1 MKKSLII
8 TAALLA
14 LASCG
19 LKEEFQPVFTGKYPA
34 PEPERYWSDEDFGR
48 ITSIADLVSGY
59 TIGQPKVLGSTVIKG
74 TVSTTD
80 RPGNFY
86 KSFYIQDETGG
97 IEIKV
102 GKNGLYNDYLLGQT
116 VYVDC
121 EDLTLGMY
129 GYKSGNYGGMGMAQL
144 GFSDPSGSYETS
156 YMEIPLLIDAHVLR
170 GNPSELHPVTPAVI
184 TSASQ
189 LPDPKTAT
197 QATNKLIGS
206 MVTLK
211 GLTYGNEVFCLLY
224 LDSNQDKKSYTNRVF
239 LSSSNSSDPTCGIT
253 TWAMSKEKMTEYLYS
268 GIWDECKVGSGNTNA
283 EYTARDTTTAGD
295 TLLIVGRNCELGE
308 TIYVKPDSTVFLGDE
323 WEVGDSLLVK
333 RHWEIGDI
341 ITVGSYKGLR
351 GKYDA
356 SINGF
361 NGIEKTAYSVSQYF
375 KLGSTDIQIRTSGFC
390 KFCDVEIDPDVLSGR
405 ATIDVTGV
413 LTLYQGSFQLVVN
426 NIDDIKVNR

>member
-144 GFSDPSGSYETS
+144 GFSDPTGSYETS

-189 LPDPKTAT
+189 LPNPKTAT
-197 QATNKLIGS
+197 QATSKLIGS

-268 GIWDECKVGSGNTNA
+268 GIWDECKVGSGSTYAEDEEGNT
-283 EYTARDTTTAGD
+283 
-295 TLLIVGRNCELGE
+295 L
-308 TIYVKPDSTVFLGDE
+308 
-323 WEVGDSLLVK
+323 
-333 RHWEIGDI
+333 
-341 ITVGSYKGLR
+341 TVGSYRGENGL
-351 GKYDA
+351 YDA

-361 NGIEKTAYSVSQYF
+361 NGIERTAYSVSQYF

-390 KFCDVEIDPDVLSGR
+390 KFCDVEIDPDVLSGK

-426 NIDDIKVNR
+426 NIDDITVNR

>member
-189 LPDPKTAT
+189 LPNPKTAT
-197 QATNKLIGS
+197 QATSKLIGS

-239 LSSSNSSDPTCGIT
+239 LASNNSSDPTCGIT

-268 GIWDECKVGSGNTNA
+268 GIWDECKVGSGNTYA
-283 EYTARDTTTAGD
+283 EDEEGN
-295 TLLIVGRNCELGE
+295 TL
-308 TIYVKPDSTVFLGDE
+308 
-323 WEVGDSLLVK
+323 
-333 RHWEIGDI
+333 
-341 ITVGSYKGLR
+341 TVGSYRGENGL
-351 GKYDA
+351 YDA

-361 NGIEKTAYSVSQYF
+361 NGIERTAYSVSQYF

-390 KFCDVEIDPDVLSGR
+390 KFCDVEIDPEVLSGR

-426 NIDDIKVNR
+426 NIDDITVNR

>member
-268 GIWDECKVGSGNTNA
+268 GIWDECKVGSGNTYA
-283 EYTARDTTTAGD
+283 EDEKGN
-295 TLLIVGRNCELGE
+295 TL
-308 TIYVKPDSTVFLGDE
+308 
-323 WEVGDSLLVK
+323 
-333 RHWEIGDI
+333 
-341 ITVGSYKGLR
+341 TVGSYRGENGL
-351 GKYDA
+351 YDA

-361 NGIEKTAYSVSQYF
+361 NGIERTAYSVSQYF

-390 KFCDVEIDPDVLSGR
+390 KFCDVEIDPDVLSGK

-426 NIDDIKVNR
+426 NIDDITVNR

>member
-97 IEIKV
+97 IEIKI

-189 LPDPKTAT
+189 LPNPKTAT
-197 QATNKLIGS
+197 QATSKLIGS

-268 GIWDECKVGSGNTNA
+268 GIWDECKVGSGNTYA
-283 EYTARDTTTAGD
+283 EDEEGN
-295 TLLIVGRNCELGE
+295 TL
-308 TIYVKPDSTVFLGDE
+308 
-323 WEVGDSLLVK
+323 
-333 RHWEIGDI
+333 
-341 ITVGSYKGLR
+341 TVGSYRGENGL
-351 GKYDA
+351 YDA

-361 NGIEKTAYSVSQYF
+361 NGIERTAYSVSQYF

-426 NIDDIKVNR
+426 NIDDITVNR

>member
-14 LASCG
+14 LSSCG

-97 IEIKV
+97 IEIKI

-189 LPDPKTAT
+189 LPNPKTAT
-197 QATNKLIGS
+197 QATSKLIGS

-283 EYTARDTTTAGD
+283 EDEEGN
-295 TLLIVGRNCELGE
+295 TL
-308 TIYVKPDSTVFLGDE
+308 
-323 WEVGDSLLVK
+323 
-333 RHWEIGDI
+333 
-341 ITVGSYKGLR
+341 TVGSYRGENGL
-351 GKYDA
+351 YDA

-361 NGIEKTAYSVSQYF
+361 NGIERTAYSVSQYF

-426 NIDDIKVNR
+426 NIDDITVNR

>member
-14 LASCG
+14 LSSCG

-197 QATNKLIGS
+197 QATSKLIGS

-268 GIWDECKVGSGNTNA
+268 GIWDECKVGSGNTYA
-283 EYTARDTTTAGD
+283 EDEEGN
-295 TLLIVGRNCELGE
+295 TL
-308 TIYVKPDSTVFLGDE
+308 
-323 WEVGDSLLVK
+323 
-333 RHWEIGDI
+333 
-341 ITVGSYKGLR
+341 TVGSYRGENGL
-351 GKYDA
+351 YDA

-361 NGIEKTAYSVSQYF
+361 NGIERTAYSVSQYF

-390 KFCDVEIDPDVLSGR
+390 KFCDVEIDPEVLSGR

-426 NIDDIKVNR
+426 NIDDITVNR

>member
-59 TIGQPKVLGSTVIKG
+59 TIGQPKVLTNTVIKG
-74 TVSTTD
+74 VVTTTD

-189 LPDPKTAT
+189 LPNPKTAT
-197 QATNKLIGS
+197 QATSKLIGS

-268 GIWDECKVGSGNTNA
+268 GIWDECKVGSGNTYA
-283 EYTARDTTTAGD
+283 EDEKGN
-295 TLLIVGRNCELGE
+295 TL
-308 TIYVKPDSTVFLGDE
+308 
-323 WEVGDSLLVK
+323 
-333 RHWEIGDI
+333 
-341 ITVGSYKGLR
+341 TVGSYRGENGL
-351 GKYDA
+351 YDA

-361 NGIEKTAYSVSQYF
+361 NGIERTAYSVSQYF

-390 KFCDVEIDPDVLSGR
+390 KFCDVEIDPEVLSGR

-426 NIDDIKVNR
+426 NIDDITVNR

>member
-59 TIGQPKVLGSTVIKG
+59 TIGQPKVLTNTVIKG
-74 TVSTTD
+74 VVTTTD

-189 LPDPKTAT
+189 LPNPKTAT
-197 QATNKLIGS
+197 QATSKLIGS

-268 GIWDECKVGSGNTNA
+268 GIWDECKVGSGSTYA
-283 EYTARDTTTAGD
+283 E
-295 TLLIVGRNCELGE
+295 
-308 TIYVKPDSTVFLGDE
+308 DE
-323 WEVGDSLLVK
+323 EGNIL
-333 RHWEIGDI
+333 
-341 ITVGSYKGLR
+341 TVGSYRGENGL
-351 GKYDA
+351 YDA

-361 NGIEKTAYSVSQYF
+361 NGIERTAYSVSQYF

-390 KFCDVEIDPDVLSGR
+390 KFCDVEIDPDVLSGK

-426 NIDDIKVNR
+426 NIDDITVNR

>member
-189 LPDPKTAT
+189 LPNPKTAT
-197 QATNKLIGS
+197 QATSKLIGS

-239 LSSSNSSDPTCGIT
+239 LSSSNSGDPTCGIT

-268 GIWDECKVGSGNTNA
+268 GIWDECKVGSGSTYAEDEEGNT
-283 EYTARDTTTAGD
+283 
-295 TLLIVGRNCELGE
+295 L
-308 TIYVKPDSTVFLGDE
+308 
-323 WEVGDSLLVK
+323 
-333 RHWEIGDI
+333 
-341 ITVGSYKGLR
+341 TVGSYRGENGL
-351 GKYDA
+351 YDA

-361 NGIEKTAYSVSQYF
+361 NGIERTAYSVSQYF

-426 NIDDIKVNR
+426 NIDDITVNR

>member
-34 PEPERYWSDEDFGR
+34 PEPERYWSDEDFAR

-59 TIGQPKVLGSTVIKG
+59 TIGQPKVLTNTVIKG
-74 TVSTTD
+74 VVTTTD

-189 LPDPKTAT
+189 LPNPKTAT
-197 QATNKLIGS
+197 QATSKLIGS

-268 GIWDECKVGSGNTNA
+268 GIWDECKVGSGNTYA
-283 EYTARDTTTAGD
+283 EDEEGN
-295 TLLIVGRNCELGE
+295 TL
-308 TIYVKPDSTVFLGDE
+308 
-323 WEVGDSLLVK
+323 
-333 RHWEIGDI
+333 
-341 ITVGSYKGLR
+341 TVGSYRGENGL
-351 GKYDA
+351 YDA

-361 NGIEKTAYSVSQYF
+361 NGIERTAYSVSQYF

-390 KFCDVEIDPDVLSGR
+390 KFCDVEIDSDVLSGK

-426 NIDDIKVNR
+426 NIDDITVNR

>member
-34 PEPERYWSDEDFGR
+34 PEPERYWSDEDFGK

-59 TIGQPKVLGSTVIKG
+59 TIGQPKVLTNTVIKG
-74 TVSTTD
+74 VVTTTD

-189 LPDPKTAT
+189 LPNPKTAT
-197 QATNKLIGS
+197 QATSKLIGS

-268 GIWDECKVGSGNTNA
+268 GIWDECKVGSGNTYA
-283 EYTARDTTTAGD
+283 EDEEGN
-295 TLLIVGRNCELGE
+295 TL
-308 TIYVKPDSTVFLGDE
+308 
-323 WEVGDSLLVK
+323 
-333 RHWEIGDI
+333 
-341 ITVGSYKGLR
+341 TVGSYRGENGL
-351 GKYDA
+351 YDA

-361 NGIEKTAYSVSQYF
+361 NGIERTAYSVSQYF

>member
-268 GIWDECKVGSGNTNA
+268 GIWDECKVGSGNTYA
-283 EYTARDTTTAGD
+283 EDEKGN
-295 TLLIVGRNCELGE
+295 TL
-308 TIYVKPDSTVFLGDE
+308 
-323 WEVGDSLLVK
+323 
-333 RHWEIGDI
+333 
-341 ITVGSYKGLR
+341 TVGSYRGENGL
-351 GKYDA
+351 YDA

-361 NGIEKTAYSVSQYF
+361 NGIERTAYSVSQYF

-426 NIDDIKVNR
+426 NIDDITVNR

>member
-59 TIGQPKVLGSTVIKG
+59 TIGQPKVLTNTVIKG
-74 TVSTTD
+74 VVTTTD

-268 GIWDECKVGSGNTNA
+268 GIWDECKVGSGSTYAEDEKGNT
-283 EYTARDTTTAGD
+283 
-295 TLLIVGRNCELGE
+295 L
-308 TIYVKPDSTVFLGDE
+308 
-323 WEVGDSLLVK
+323 
-333 RHWEIGDI
+333 
-341 ITVGSYKGLR
+341 TVGSYRGENGL
-351 GKYDA
+351 YDA

-361 NGIEKTAYSVSQYF
+361 NGIERTAYSVSQYF

-390 KFCDVEIDPDVLSGR
+390 KFCDVEIDPEVLSGR

-426 NIDDIKVNR
+426 NIDDITVNR

>member
-59 TIGQPKVLGSTVIKG
+59 TIGQPKVLTNTVIKG
-74 TVSTTD
+74 VVTTTD

-97 IEIKV
+97 IEIKI

-189 LPDPKTAT
+189 LPNSKTAT
-197 QATNKLIGS
+197 QATSKLIGS

-224 LDSNQDKKSYTNRVF
+224 LDSNQDKKSYTNHVF
-239 LSSSNSSDPTCGIT
+239 LASDNSSDPTCGIT

-268 GIWDECKVGSGNTNA
+268 GIWDECKVGSGNTYA
-283 EYTARDTTTAGD
+283 EDEEGN
-295 TLLIVGRNCELGE
+295 TL
-308 TIYVKPDSTVFLGDE
+308 
-323 WEVGDSLLVK
+323 
-333 RHWEIGDI
+333 
-341 ITVGSYKGLR
+341 TVGSYRGENGL
-351 GKYDA
+351 YDA

-361 NGIEKTAYSVSQYF
+361 NGIERTAYSVSQYF

-390 KFCDVEIDPDVLSGR
+390 KFCDVEIDPDVLSGK

-426 NIDDIKVNR
+426 NIDDITVNR

>member
-189 LPDPKTAT
+189 LPNPKTAT
-197 QATNKLIGS
+197 QATSKLIGS

-268 GIWDECKVGSGNTNA
+268 GIWDECKVGSGSTYAEDEEGNT
-283 EYTARDTTTAGD
+283 
-295 TLLIVGRNCELGE
+295 L
-308 TIYVKPDSTVFLGDE
+308 
-323 WEVGDSLLVK
+323 
-333 RHWEIGDI
+333 
-341 ITVGSYKGLR
+341 TVGSYRGENGL
-351 GKYDA
+351 YDA

-361 NGIEKTAYSVSQYF
+361 NGIERTAYSVSQYF

-405 ATIDVTGV
+405 VTIDVTGV

-426 NIDDIKVNR
+426 NIDDITVNR

>member
-268 GIWDECKVGSGNTNA
+268 GIWDECKVGSGNTYA
-283 EYTARDTTTAGD
+283 EDEEGN
-295 TLLIVGRNCELGE
+295 TL
-308 TIYVKPDSTVFLGDE
+308 
-323 WEVGDSLLVK
+323 
-333 RHWEIGDI
+333 
-341 ITVGSYKGLR
+341 TVGSYRGENGL
-351 GKYDA
+351 YDA
-356 SINGF
+356 AINGF
-361 NGIEKTAYSVSQYF
+361 NGIERTAYSVSQYF

-390 KFCDVEIDPDVLSGR
+390 KFCDVEIDPDVLSGK

-426 NIDDIKVNR
+426 NIDDITVNR

>member
-59 TIGQPKVLGSTVIKG
+59 TIGQPKVLTNTVIKG
-74 TVSTTD
+74 VVTTTD

-189 LPDPKTAT
+189 LPNPKTAT
-197 QATNKLIGS
+197 QATSKLIGS

-268 GIWDECKVGSGNTNA
+268 GIWDECKVGSGNTYA
-283 EYTARDTTTAGD
+283 EDEEGN
-295 TLLIVGRNCELGE
+295 TL
-308 TIYVKPDSTVFLGDE
+308 
-323 WEVGDSLLVK
+323 
-333 RHWEIGDI
+333 
-341 ITVGSYKGLR
+341 TVGSYRGENGL
-351 GKYDA
+351 YDA

-361 NGIEKTAYSVSQYF
+361 NGIERTAYSVSQYF

-390 KFCDVEIDPDVLSGR
+390 KFCDVEIDQDVLSGR

-426 NIDDIKVNR
+426 NIDDITVNR

>member
-14 LASCG
+14 LSSCG

-34 PEPERYWSDEDFGR
+34 PESERYWSDEDFDR

-268 GIWDECKVGSGNTNA
+268 GIWDECKVGSGNTYA
-283 EYTARDTTTAGD
+283 EDEEGN
-295 TLLIVGRNCELGE
+295 TL
-308 TIYVKPDSTVFLGDE
+308 
-323 WEVGDSLLVK
+323 
-333 RHWEIGDI
+333 
-341 ITVGSYKGLR
+341 TVGSYRGENGL
-351 GKYDA
+351 YDA

-361 NGIEKTAYSVSQYF
+361 NGIERTAYSVSQYF

-426 NIDDIKVNR
+426 NIDDITVNR

>member
-14 LASCG
+14 LSSCG

-59 TIGQPKVLGSTVIKG
+59 TIGQPKVLTNTVIKG
-74 TVSTTD
+74 IVTTTD

-170 GNPSELHPVTPAVI
+170 GNSSELHPVTPAVI

-189 LPDPKTAT
+189 LPNPKTAT
-197 QATNKLIGS
+197 QATSKLIGS

-268 GIWDECKVGSGNTNA
+268 GIWDECKVGSGNTYA
-283 EYTARDTTTAGD
+283 EDEEGN
-295 TLLIVGRNCELGE
+295 TL
-308 TIYVKPDSTVFLGDE
+308 
-323 WEVGDSLLVK
+323 
-333 RHWEIGDI
+333 
-341 ITVGSYKGLR
+341 TVGSYRGENGL
-351 GKYDA
+351 YDA

-361 NGIEKTAYSVSQYF
+361 NGIERTAYSVSQYF
-375 KLGSTDIQIRTSGFC
+375 KLGSTEIQIRTSGFC

-405 ATIDVTGV
+405 ASIDVTGI

-426 NIDDIKVNR
+426 SLDDITVNK

>member
-268 GIWDECKVGSGNTNA
+268 GIWDECKVGSGNTYA
-283 EYTARDTTTAGD
+283 EDEEGN
-295 TLLIVGRNCELGE
+295 TL
-308 TIYVKPDSTVFLGDE
+308 
-323 WEVGDSLLVK
+323 
-333 RHWEIGDI
+333 
-341 ITVGSYKGLR
+341 TVGSYRGENGL
-351 GKYDA
+351 YDA

-361 NGIEKTAYSVSQYF
+361 NGIERTAYSVSQYF
-375 KLGSTDIQIRTSGFC
+375 KLGSTEIQIRTSGFC

-426 NIDDIKVNR
+426 NIDDITVNR

>member
-189 LPDPKTAT
+189 LPNPKTAT

-268 GIWDECKVGSGNTNA
+268 GIWDECKVGSGNTYA
-283 EYTARDTTTAGD
+283 EDEKGN
-295 TLLIVGRNCELGE
+295 TL
-308 TIYVKPDSTVFLGDE
+308 
-323 WEVGDSLLVK
+323 
-333 RHWEIGDI
+333 
-341 ITVGSYKGLR
+341 TVGSYRGENGL
-351 GKYDA
+351 YDA

-361 NGIEKTAYSVSQYF
+361 NGIERTAYSVSQYF

-390 KFCDVEIDPDVLSGR
+390 KFCDVEIDPEVLSGR

>member
-144 GFSDPSGSYETS
+144 GFSDPTGSYETS

-268 GIWDECKVGSGNTNA
+268 GIWDECKVGSGSTYAEDEEGNT
-283 EYTARDTTTAGD
+283 
-295 TLLIVGRNCELGE
+295 L
-308 TIYVKPDSTVFLGDE
+308 
-323 WEVGDSLLVK
+323 
-333 RHWEIGDI
+333 
-341 ITVGSYKGLR
+341 TVGSYRGENGL
-351 GKYDA
+351 YDA

-361 NGIEKTAYSVSQYF
+361 NGIERTAYSVSQYF

-390 KFCDVEIDPDVLSGR
+390 KFCDVEIDPEVLSGR

-426 NIDDIKVNR
+426 NIDDITVNR

>member
-59 TIGQPKVLGSTVIKG
+59 TIGQPKVLTNTVIKG
-74 TVSTTD
+74 VVTTTD

-189 LPDPKTAT
+189 LPNPKTAT
-197 QATNKLIGS
+197 QATSKLIGS

-268 GIWDECKVGSGNTNA
+268 GIWDECKVGSGSTYAEDEEGNT
-283 EYTARDTTTAGD
+283 
-295 TLLIVGRNCELGE
+295 L
-308 TIYVKPDSTVFLGDE
+308 
-323 WEVGDSLLVK
+323 
-333 RHWEIGDI
+333 
-341 ITVGSYKGLR
+341 TVGSYRGENGL
-351 GKYDA
+351 YDA

-361 NGIEKTAYSVSQYF
+361 NGIERTAYSVSQYF

-405 ATIDVTGV
+405 VTIDVTGV

-426 NIDDIKVNR
+426 NIDDITVNR

>member
-59 TIGQPKVLGSTVIKG
+59 TIGQPKVLTNTVIKG
-74 TVSTTD
+74 VVTTTD

-97 IEIKV
+97 IEIKI

-189 LPDPKTAT
+189 LPNPKTAT
-197 QATNKLIGS
+197 QATSKLIGS

-268 GIWDECKVGSGNTNA
+268 GIWDECKVGSGNTYA
-283 EYTARDTTTAGD
+283 EDEEGN
-295 TLLIVGRNCELGE
+295 TL
-308 TIYVKPDSTVFLGDE
+308 
-323 WEVGDSLLVK
+323 
-333 RHWEIGDI
+333 
-341 ITVGSYKGLR
+341 TVGSYRGENGL
-351 GKYDA
+351 YDA

-361 NGIEKTAYSVSQYF
+361 NGIERTAYSVSQYF

>member
-59 TIGQPKVLGSTVIKG
+59 TIGRPKVLTNTVIKG
-74 TVSTTD
+74 VVTTTD

-239 LSSSNSSDPTCGIT
+239 LASFNSSDPTCGIT

-268 GIWDECKVGSGNTNA
+268 GIWDECKVGNRKTYAEDEEGNT
-283 EYTARDTTTAGD
+283 
-295 TLLIVGRNCELGE
+295 L
-308 TIYVKPDSTVFLGDE
+308 
-323 WEVGDSLLVK
+323 
-333 RHWEIGDI
+333 
-341 ITVGSYKGLR
+341 TVGSYRGENGL
-351 GKYDA
+351 YDA

-361 NGIEKTAYSVSQYF
+361 NGIERTAYSVSQYF

-390 KFCDVEIDPDVLSGR
+390 KFCDVEIDPDVLSGK

-426 NIDDIKVNR
+426 NIDDITVNR

>member
-59 TIGQPKVLGSTVIKG
+59 TIGQPKVLTNTVIKG
-74 TVSTTD
+74 VVTTTD

-211 GLTYGNEVFCLLY
+211 GLTYGSEVFCLLY

-268 GIWDECKVGSGNTNA
+268 GIWDECKVGSGNTYA
-283 EYTARDTTTAGD
+283 EDEEGN
-295 TLLIVGRNCELGE
+295 TL
-308 TIYVKPDSTVFLGDE
+308 
-323 WEVGDSLLVK
+323 
-333 RHWEIGDI
+333 
-341 ITVGSYKGLR
+341 TVGSYRGENGL
-351 GKYDA
+351 YDA

-361 NGIEKTAYSVSQYF
+361 NGIERTAYSVSQYF

-390 KFCDVEIDPDVLSGR
+390 KFCDVEIDPDVLSGK

-426 NIDDIKVNR
+426 NIDDITVNR

>member
-268 GIWDECKVGSGNTNA
+268 GIWDECKVGSGNTYA
-283 EYTARDTTTAGD
+283 EDEEGK
-295 TLLIVGRNCELGE
+295 TL
-308 TIYVKPDSTVFLGDE
+308 
-323 WEVGDSLLVK
+323 
-333 RHWEIGDI
+333 
-341 ITVGSYKGLR
+341 TVGSYRGENGL
-351 GKYDA
+351 YDA

-361 NGIEKTAYSVSQYF
+361 NGIERTAYSVSQYF

-390 KFCDVEIDPDVLSGR
+390 KFCDVEIDPDVLSGK

-426 NIDDIKVNR
+426 NIDDITVNR

>member
-59 TIGQPKVLGSTVIKG
+59 TIGQPKVLTNTVIKG
-74 TVSTTD
+74 VVTTTD

-97 IEIKV
+97 IEIKE

-211 GLTYGNEVFCLLY
+211 GLTYGSEVFCLLY

-268 GIWDECKVGSGNTNA
+268 GIWDECKVGSGNTYA
-283 EYTARDTTTAGD
+283 EDEEGN
-295 TLLIVGRNCELGE
+295 TL
-308 TIYVKPDSTVFLGDE
+308 
-323 WEVGDSLLVK
+323 
-333 RHWEIGDI
+333 
-341 ITVGSYKGLR
+341 TVGSYRGENGL
-351 GKYDA
+351 YDA

-361 NGIEKTAYSVSQYF
+361 NGIERTAYSVSQYF

-426 NIDDIKVNR
+426 NIDDITVNR

>member
-34 PEPERYWSDEDFGR
+34 PEPERYWSDEDFDK

-59 TIGQPKVLGSTVIKG
+59 TIGRPKVLTNTVIKG
-74 TVSTTD
+74 VVTTTD

-189 LPDPKTAT
+189 LPNPKTAT
-197 QATNKLIGS
+197 QATSKLIGS

-268 GIWDECKVGSGNTNA
+268 GIWDECKVGSGNTYA
-283 EYTARDTTTAGD
+283 EDEEGN
-295 TLLIVGRNCELGE
+295 TL
-308 TIYVKPDSTVFLGDE
+308 
-323 WEVGDSLLVK
+323 
-333 RHWEIGDI
+333 
-341 ITVGSYKGLR
+341 TVGSYRGENGL
-351 GKYDA
+351 YDA

-361 NGIEKTAYSVSQYF
+361 NGIERTAYSVSQYF

-390 KFCDVEIDPDVLSGR
+390 KFCDVEIDPDVLSGK

-426 NIDDIKVNR
+426 NIDDITVNR

>member
-34 PEPERYWSDEDFGR
+34 PEPERYWSDEDFGK

-268 GIWDECKVGSGNTNA
+268 GIWDECKVGSGSTYAEDEEGNT
-283 EYTARDTTTAGD
+283 
-295 TLLIVGRNCELGE
+295 L
-308 TIYVKPDSTVFLGDE
+308 
-323 WEVGDSLLVK
+323 
-333 RHWEIGDI
+333 
-341 ITVGSYKGLR
+341 TVGSYRGENGL
-351 GKYDA
+351 YDA

-361 NGIEKTAYSVSQYF
+361 NGIERTAYSVSQYF

-390 KFCDVEIDPDVLSGR
+390 KFCDVEIDPDVLSGK

-426 NIDDIKVNR
+426 NIDDITVNR

>member
-189 LPDPKTAT
+189 LPNPKTAT
-197 QATNKLIGS
+197 QATSKLIGS

-268 GIWDECKVGSGNTNA
+268 GIWDECKVGSGNTYA
-283 EYTARDTTTAGD
+283 EDEEGN
-295 TLLIVGRNCELGE
+295 TL
-308 TIYVKPDSTVFLGDE
+308 
-323 WEVGDSLLVK
+323 
-333 RHWEIGDI
+333 
-341 ITVGSYKGLR
+341 TVGSYRGENGL
-351 GKYDA
+351 YDA

-361 NGIEKTAYSVSQYF
+361 NGIERTAYSVSQYF

-390 KFCDVEIDPDVLSGR
+390 KFCDVEIDPEVLSGK

-426 NIDDIKVNR
+426 NIDDITVNR

>member
-144 GFSDPSGSYETS
+144 GFSDPTGSYETS

-189 LPDPKTAT
+189 LPNPKTAT
-197 QATNKLIGS
+197 QATSKLIGS

-268 GIWDECKVGSGNTNA
+268 GIWDECKVGSGSTYAEDEEGNT
-283 EYTARDTTTAGD
+283 
-295 TLLIVGRNCELGE
+295 L
-308 TIYVKPDSTVFLGDE
+308 
-323 WEVGDSLLVK
+323 
-333 RHWEIGDI
+333 
-341 ITVGSYKGLR
+341 TVGSYRGENGL
-351 GKYDA
+351 YDA

-361 NGIEKTAYSVSQYF
+361 NGIERTAYSVSQYF

-390 KFCDVEIDPDVLSGR
+390 KFCDVEIDPDVLSGK

-413 LTLYQGSFQLVVN
+413 LTLYQGKFQLVVN

>member
-14 LASCG
+14 LSSCG

-189 LPDPKTAT
+189 LPNPKTAT
-197 QATNKLIGS
+197 QATSKLIGS

-268 GIWDECKVGSGNTNA
+268 GIWDECKVGSGNTYA
-283 EYTARDTTTAGD
+283 EDEEGN
-295 TLLIVGRNCELGE
+295 TL
-308 TIYVKPDSTVFLGDE
+308 
-323 WEVGDSLLVK
+323 
-333 RHWEIGDI
+333 
-341 ITVGSYKGLR
+341 TVGSYRGENGL
-351 GKYDA
+351 YDA

-361 NGIEKTAYSVSQYF
+361 NGIERTAYSVSQYF

-390 KFCDVEIDPDVLSGR
+390 KFCDVEIDPEVLSGR

-426 NIDDIKVNR
+426 NIDDITVNR

>member
-59 TIGQPKVLGSTVIKG
+59 TIGQPKLLTNTVIKG
-74 TVSTTD
+74 VVTTTD

-189 LPDPKTAT
+189 LPNPKTAT
-197 QATNKLIGS
+197 QATSKLIGS

-268 GIWDECKVGSGNTNA
+268 GIWDECKVGSGNTYA
-283 EYTARDTTTAGD
+283 EDEEGN
-295 TLLIVGRNCELGE
+295 TL
-308 TIYVKPDSTVFLGDE
+308 
-323 WEVGDSLLVK
+323 
-333 RHWEIGDI
+333 
-341 ITVGSYKGLR
+341 TVGSYRGENGL
-351 GKYDA
+351 YDA

-361 NGIEKTAYSVSQYF
+361 NGIERTAYSVSQYF

-390 KFCDVEIDPDVLSGR
+390 KFCDVEIDPDVLSGK

-426 NIDDIKVNR
+426 NIDDITVNR

>member
-59 TIGQPKVLGSTVIKG
+59 TIGQPKVLTNTVIKG
-74 TVSTTD
+74 VVTTTD

-144 GFSDPSGSYETS
+144 GFSDPTGSYETS

-268 GIWDECKVGSGNTNA
+268 GIWDECKVGSGNTYA
-283 EYTARDTTTAGD
+283 EDEEGN
-295 TLLIVGRNCELGE
+295 TL
-308 TIYVKPDSTVFLGDE
+308 
-323 WEVGDSLLVK
+323 
-333 RHWEIGDI
+333 
-341 ITVGSYKGLR
+341 TVGSYRGENGL
-351 GKYDA
+351 YDA

-361 NGIEKTAYSVSQYF
+361 NGIERTAYSVSQYF

-390 KFCDVEIDPDVLSGR
+390 KFCDVEIDPDVLSGK

-426 NIDDIKVNR
+426 NIDDITVNR

>member
-197 QATNKLIGS
+197 QATSKLIGS

-268 GIWDECKVGSGNTNA
+268 GIWDECKVGSGNTYA
-283 EYTARDTTTAGD
+283 EDEEGN
-295 TLLIVGRNCELGE
+295 TL
-308 TIYVKPDSTVFLGDE
+308 
-323 WEVGDSLLVK
+323 
-333 RHWEIGDI
+333 
-341 ITVGSYKGLR
+341 TVGSYRGENGL
-351 GKYDA
+351 YDA

-361 NGIEKTAYSVSQYF
+361 NGIERTAYSVSQYF

-390 KFCDVEIDPDVLSGR
+390 KFCDVEIDPDVLSGK

-426 NIDDIKVNR
+426 NIDDITVNR

>member
-34 PEPERYWSDEDFGR
+34 PEPERYWSDEDFGK

-59 TIGQPKVLGSTVIKG
+59 TIGQPKVLTNTVIKG
-74 TVSTTD
+74 VVTTTD

-189 LPDPKTAT
+189 LPNPKTAT

-211 GLTYGNEVFCLLY
+211 GLTYANEVFCLLY

-268 GIWDECKVGSGNTNA
+268 GIWDECKVGSGNTYA
-283 EYTARDTTTAGD
+283 EDEEGN
-295 TLLIVGRNCELGE
+295 TL
-308 TIYVKPDSTVFLGDE
+308 
-323 WEVGDSLLVK
+323 
-333 RHWEIGDI
+333 
-341 ITVGSYKGLR
+341 TVGSYRGENGL
-351 GKYDA
+351 YDA

-361 NGIEKTAYSVSQYF
+361 NGIERTAYSVSQYF
-375 KLGSTDIQIRTSGFC
+375 QLGSTDIQIRTSGFC
-390 KFCDVEIDPDVLSGR
+390 KFCDVEIDPDVLSGK
-405 ATIDVTGV
+405 ANIDVTGV

-426 NIDDIKVNR
+426 NIDDITVNR